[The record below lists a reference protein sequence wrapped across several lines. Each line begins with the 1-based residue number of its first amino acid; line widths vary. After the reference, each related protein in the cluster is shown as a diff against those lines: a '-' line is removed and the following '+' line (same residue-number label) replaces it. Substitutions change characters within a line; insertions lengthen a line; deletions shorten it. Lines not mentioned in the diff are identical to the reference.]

1 MIRIVCLLIAFVLIP
16 LGADAQW
23 CGYQYRQPYY
33 YYAPYTPPQRP
44 QTNITHNTV
53 NNYAPEAPRS
63 WQSLIVE
70 LAQIREQNE
79 AAIIKAN
86 AEHKAYLD
94 GLAALGYSANQSY
107 QQQSYSNVGGL
118 QGNTQYGYSAQ
129 TILQS
134 YGTTDLN
141 ALYLQAS
148 QLTRGA
154 QQLGS
159 QATTEFNG
167 LVGQAGQNQARI
179 AEILARA
186 TAAKQVLDSL
196 EQARTTIVNS
206 VNEFGSGP
214 PPQNGNWNGN
224 GNGNNQQLAQVLQTK
239 CAACHNASK
248 RRGNF
253 NAVDYLNMSPEEK
266 GYVISL
272 LTTND
277 PNRRMPRIADGSR
290 LGKPGALFAE
300 EIELFKR

>member
-1 MIRIVCLLIAFVLIP
+1 MIRFACLLISFALIP

-23 CGYQYRQPYY
+23 CGTYRQTYYQPYY
-33 YYAPYTPPQRP
+33 YVPPARP
-44 QTNITHNTV
+44 QTNITHNTT
-53 NNYAPEAPRS
+53 NNFAPEQPKDWR
-63 WQSLIVE
+63 SLIVE

-79 AAIIKAN
+79 TAILKVQAD
-86 AEHKAYLD
+86 HKAYIEA
-94 GLAALGYSANQSY
+94 LAALGYSANQSY
-107 QQQSYSNVGGL
+107 QQQSYGNAIGSV
-118 QGNTQYGYSAQ
+118 GNTQYGYSAQ
-129 TILQS
+129 TVLQA
-134 YGTTDLN
+134 YGVLDLN
-141 ALYLQAS
+141 SLYLAAS

-196 EQARTTIVNS
+196 EQTKTTIVNS

-214 PPQNGNWNGN
+214 QLQNGNWNGN
-224 GNGNNQQLAQVLQTK
+224 GQQQNQQLAQVLQTK
-239 CAACHNASK
+239 CAACHNSSK

-253 NAVDYLNMSPEEK
+253 NAADYLNMSPEEK

-277 PNRRMPRIADGSR
+277 PNRRMPRISDGSR